1 MNTNL
6 NETSFL
12 NIIKIA
18 IPIALQQLLTAGL
31 QLVDTAF
38 IVSLGDVSTTAVG
51 ASGKFFF
58 LINMIMFGFCSGMMV
73 LASQYWGINDQKSI
87 KQAFGLGLI
96 NLMGVGIIASLF
108 CFLFPNALI
117 SLFTNDAYV
126 RAIGAEYI
134 KIAGLSFLPS
144 SIAIT
149 YSLLLRSTAKV
160 GIPLAVSFVS
170 VGLNTLLNYLLIFG
184 HMGLPRLEV
193 KGAAIA
199 TLIASVTQALLYIL
213 ICKAQN
219 NIANIKLSQLVPKNS
234 EFIKKFYKT
243 SMPTLANETLWGV
256 GVSVYAVILSWQGTA
271 NFAAYTI
278 FSAYDQ
284 ITLTFFIGL
293 CSACGVIIGKLV
305 GKDELNKAYEFGKK
319 YVLYTVVF
327 AAFISILLA
336 LFAPFLVSL
345 MRPENAYTFD
355 MAVKVMR
362 LFAVIFPFFIMSY
375 IAIVGVF
382 RAAGSPKIGMIL
394 DGTTVWFVGIPFISI
409 AAFLLKLPF
418 EYIYFMTG
426 TEHFVKFFAC
436 VIIYKKLNWL
446 NPLTH

>member
-362 LFAVIFPFFIMSY
+362 LFAVIFPFFIMY
-375 IAIVGVF
+375 IVYSRF
-382 RAAGSPKIGMIL
+382 
-394 DGTTVWFVGIPFISI
+394 FSI
-409 AAFLLKLPF
+409 KTL
-418 EYIYFMTG
+418 
-426 TEHFVKFFAC
+426 
-436 VIIYKKLNWL
+436 
-446 NPLTH
+446 